1 MGEKFADLPEALAS
15 TLEVADMCDLKLA
28 LGATLLPPF
37 DVPDGL
43 SPDQYL
49 GKLVA
54 DGLKWR
60 FGREPRAAA
69 RESPAHP
76 RQGIKATRHPSCF
89 LLVWG
94 FYNIAPPPHSV
105 VGAGR
110 GRA

>member
-1 MGEKFADLPEALAS
+1 KTAEEMAEKFADLPEALAS

-60 FGREPRAAA
+60 YGGEPNKAAQQRAENELAVITA
-69 RESPAHP
+69 NGYASY
-76 RQGIKATRHPSCF
+76 F
-89 LLVWG
+89 LIVWA
-94 FYNIAPPPHSV
+94 F
-105 VGAGR
+105 
-110 GRA
+110 

>member
-43 SPDQYL
+43 TPDQYL
-49 GKLVA
+49 TKMVA

-60 FGREPRAAA
+60 HNGEPSTALKKPSRNAL
-69 RESPAHP
+69 P
-76 RQGIKATRHPSCF
+76 GTTATRYASR
-89 LLVWG
+89 LLR
-94 FYNIAPPPHSV
+94 ALDLPEPARSPPN
-105 VGAGR
+105 VGR
-110 GRA
+110 PEPV